1 MSMIKVDGLTFAYP
15 QSYDNIFENVTFQI
29 DTDWKLGFVGRN
41 GRGKTTFLNLLLDK
55 YEYSGKII
63 SSVEF
68 DYFPYPV
75 KEKDKLTMD
84 ILSEVC
90 LFAEEWEI
98 YRELSHLEV
107 DGDVL
112 FRAFET
118 LSNGEQTKVLL
129 AALFLNEGDFL
140 LIDEPTNHL
149 DVTARQQVAQ
159 YLKRKKGFILVSHD
173 RNFLDECVDHILS
186 VNRADI
192 EVQSGNFSS
201 FMHNFEQRQRMEEA
215 QSEHLKKDI
224 KRLQQAS
231 KRSAVWSSRV
241 EASKVGAYNKGFVGH
256 KAAKMMK
263 RAKAIEARQERAIE
277 QKSLLLK
284 NAETA
289 VPLKLFPLEHHAEL
303 LVQFSD
309 VSVIYNEKT
318 VFSPV
323 SFSVKN
329 GERIALCG
337 KNGSGKSSI
346 LKLLLGK
353 IKDYSGTF
361 KIASGLIIS
370 YVPQSA
376 DDISGSVSDFAR
388 ESNVDESLLKM
399 VLNKLDFQL
408 AQFEKDISSFSE
420 GQKKKVLIAKSLC
433 ERAHLYVWDEPLN
446 FIDIYSRMQIEQ
458 LIREFSPTMLFVEHD
473 RAFANSIATRKVE
486 L

>member
-1 MSMIKVDGLTFAYP
+1 M
-15 QSYDNIFENVTFQI
+15 
-29 DTDWKLGFVGRN
+29 
-41 GRGKTTFLNLLLDK
+41 
-55 YEYSGKII
+55 
-63 SSVEF
+63 
-68 DYFPYPV
+68 
-75 KEKDKLTMD
+75 
-84 ILSEVC
+84 
-90 LFAEEWEI
+90 
-98 YRELSHLEV
+98 
-107 DGDVL
+107 
-112 FRAFET
+112 
-118 LSNGEQTKVLL
+118 
-129 AALFLNEGDFL
+129 

-399 VLNKLDFQL
+399 VLNKLIFSWLSLKRIFQV
-408 AQFEKDISSFSE
+408 FPR
-420 GQKKKVLIAKSLC
+420 G
-433 ERAHLYVWDEPLN
+433 
-446 FIDIYSRMQIEQ
+446 
-458 LIREFSPTMLFVEHD
+458 
-473 RAFANSIATRKVE
+473 RKRKC
-486 L
+486 